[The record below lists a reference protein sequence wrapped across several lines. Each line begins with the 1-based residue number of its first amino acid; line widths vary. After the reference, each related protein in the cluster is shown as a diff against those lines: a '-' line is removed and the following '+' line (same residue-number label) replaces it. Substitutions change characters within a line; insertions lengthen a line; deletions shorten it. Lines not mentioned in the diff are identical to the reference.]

1 MEGKS
6 DNIIMPIITWSGI
19 IFLITA
25 IFAGITG
32 AETLGIV
39 SILLLIFD
47 FLWLVG
53 IVVIDKLN
61 PKDTPNGKGILAFIL
76 ALLIE
81 GSFLLL
87 GWINS

>member
-32 AETLGIV
+32 AETLGII

-61 PKDTPNGKGILAFIL
+61 PNDTPNGKGILAFIL